1 MEKIIEY
8 LSVNRYRKTEKISQ
22 DKYPLKK
29 SFSSSDFEVQSFC
42 EEDRNSGKKNIKI
55 SVLLRRKVKQAAV
68 SIDFEVEGWSEE
80 NYVFAPAALY
90 NGNRFY
96 SVKRD
101 YAPYYTDSDRE
112 KCALAPVITDVPRL
126 GGERSV
132 AQLTTGDL
140 STPCVGWFS
149 PHDNKGH
156 LIFWKQKNEAGIFG
170 LTVREMSGEKA
181 SFSISSPCV
190 REKTKYG
197 MCSTE
202 VESDDEAR
210 NFKAG
215 DKLNF
220 EISVFDFN
228 CESKTEFLNKFF
240 EIRSMRML
248 PYSLPQGVPWS
259 YAFSLLEDKYNRRNW
274 LSEGGFYKSSEAVS
288 GICRQWQTGW
298 VGGGMNILPQLLLG
312 NSESVEKSKKT
323 LDFIFGSLQHP
334 SGFLYGIYCDSKL
347 YGDRFDDVDDK
358 SVTMSRKNADALYF
372 VAKELLCLEKMGEP
386 VKESWKKGLLN
397 LADAFVDFYSKNGD
411 FAQLID
417 MDEFKPFAAKTASA
431 AIAPAGLALCFKY
444 FSDKKYLDCACQAAQ
459 RYYDEYVK
467 EGFTNGGPG
476 EILGCPD
483 SESAFG
489 MFESLIVLY
498 SVTGDKKWLDYAKD
512 TGSLCASWCVSYDYE
527 YEKDTQFYRRRIST
541 NGAVW
546 ASVQNKHA
554 APGICT
560 LSGASLF
567 RMFRAT
573 EDLRYLELCRDISHN
588 ITQFLSTY
596 DNPVYYSYIFGR
608 NRNVKI
614 QKKLTGLCADVLMK
628 AHKSGKA
635 VQRLTDG
642 IYKKF
647 TVPVGCMGERCNLS
661 DWEGKENIGELPGG
675 SCWCEVSTML
685 VWLEVPAVYVNPD
698 TGFVYALDHV
708 ECSFKDGLLIL
719 KNPTSYDAI
728 YRVFS
733 ENSCDRQIPLED
745 TYMLDLKSVKVK
757 ANESVSIKL

>member
-1 MEKIIEY
+1 MEKITEY
-8 LSVNRYRKTEKISQ
+8 LSFSRYKKTEKISQ

-29 SFSSSDFEVQSFC
+29 SFSLSDFEVKSSC
-42 EEDRNSGKKNIKI
+42 REDYTGSKKDISI
-55 SVLLRRKVKQAAV
+55 SVLLKKKVKQAAV
-68 SIDFEVEGWSEE
+68 SVDFEVENWSEE

-96 SVKRD
+96 SVRRD
-101 YAPYYTDSDRE
+101 YAPYYTDNDRE
-112 KCALAPVITDVPRL
+112 KCTLTPVITDVPRL
-126 GGERSV
+126 GGEGST

-149 PHDNKGH
+149 PNDNKGH
-156 LIFWKQKNEAGIFG
+156 LIFWHQKNEAGIFG
-170 LTVREMSGEKA
+170 LTVREMSGAKVC
-181 SFSISSPCV
+181 FSICSPCV

-197 MCSTE
+197 MCSTQ
-202 VESDDEAR
+202 VKSDDEAHD
-210 NFKAG
+210 FKAG
-215 DKLNF
+215 DRLTF
-220 EISVFDFN
+220 EISVFDFE
-228 CESKTEFLNKFF
+228 CKSKTEFLNKFF

-248 PYSLPQGVPWS
+248 QYSLPQGVPWS
-259 YAFSLLEDKYNRRNW
+259 YAFGVLENKYNRRNW
-274 LSEGGFYKSSEAVS
+274 IAEEGFYKSSEATS
-288 GICRQWQTGW
+288 GIYRQWQTGW

-312 NSESVEKSKKT
+312 NSESVEKSRKT
-323 LDFIFGSLQHP
+323 LDFIFSTLQHP
-334 SGFLYGIYCDSKL
+334 SGFLYGVYCDSKV
-347 YGDRFDDVDDK
+347 YGDRFDDVNDK
-358 SVTMSRKNADALYF
+358 SITMSRKNADALYF
-372 VAKELLCLEKMGEP
+372 IVKELLCLEKMGEP

-397 LADAFVDFYSKNGD
+397 LADAFVDFYDKNGD
-411 FAQLID
+411 FAQFID
-417 MDEFKPFAAKTASA
+417 MDEFKPFVSKTASA
-431 AIAPAGLALCFKY
+431 AIAPSGLALCFEY
-444 FSDKKYLDCACQAAQ
+444 FSDKKYLHCACQSAQ
-459 RYYDEYVK
+459 KYYDEYVK
-467 EGFTNGGPG
+467 EGYTNGGPG

-489 MFESLIVLY
+489 MLESMIVLY

-512 TGSLCASWCVSYDYE
+512 TASLCASWCVSYDYE
-527 YEKDTQFYRRRIST
+527 YEKNTQFYRRGIST

-573 EDLRYLELCRDISHN
+573 GDEKYLDLCRDISHN

-596 DNPVYYSYIFGR
+596 DNPTYYSYIFGGKL
-608 NRNVKI
+608 NVKI
-614 QKKLTGLCADVLMK
+614 QKKLTGLCADILIK

-635 VQRLTDG
+635 ANRLTDSA
-642 IYKKF
+642 YKKF

-685 VWLEVPAVYVNPD
+685 IWLEVPAVYVNPD

-708 ECSFKDGLLIL
+708 ECSFKDGILTL
-719 KNPTSYDAI
+719 KNPTDYDAV

-733 ENSCDRQIPLED
+733 ENSRDRQIPLED
-745 TYMLDLKSVKVK
+745 TYMLNFNSVKVK